1 MAKRFKLKLSFPS
14 FQLCRSKKLSKFPGN
29 PVPAI
34 YRLSPVNPK
43 ARDIAY
49 PHMPAPPPT
58 TPEDHARCRPVYC
71 DSRFCKAGGDKG
83 RKVKSDGSRRSVTT
97 SVSSRRSNNFLMDQ
111 DEDSESLIS
120 GLNSFSDKF
129 DFVETVRE
137 RETSSHVISSAEKVQ
152 KQRFQRSEMTRKE
165 KKTTMSA
172 AGSMTR
178 RTVEGK
184 VKESFAVV
192 KKSKDPYEDF
202 KKSMLEMIMEMEM
215 FEARDLEQLLQS
227 FLSLNSRHYHGVIAR
242 AFMEIWQELFSEPR
256 DDDNKKYSKDRS

>member
-43 ARDIAY
+43 ARDLAY
-49 PHMPAPPPT
+49 PRMPDPPPT
-58 TPEDHARCRPVYC
+58 TPEDHARSRPVYC
-71 DSRFCKAGGDKG
+71 DSRFCKVGGDRGK
-83 RKVKSDGSRRSVTT
+83 KVKSSGSRRSVPT
-97 SVSSRRSNNFLMDQ
+97 SVSSRRSNFLMDQ
-111 DEDSESLIS
+111 DEESESLIS
-120 GLNSFSDKF
+120 GLNSFSDEF
-129 DFVETVRE
+129 DFVEAVRE
-137 RETSSHVISSAEKVQ
+137 RETSSHVISSAQKVQ
-152 KQRFQRSEMTRKE
+152 KQRFQRSEMTRKK

-172 AGSMTR
+172 AGSMKR
-178 RTVEGK
+178 LTVEGK
-184 VKESFAVV
+184 VKESFTVV

-227 FLSLNSRHYHGVIAR
+227 YLSLNSRHYHGVIAR

-256 DDDNKKYSKDRS
+256 DDDDKKYPKDRS